1 MAREFE
7 SLRDHQFLRRKQM
20 DKFGSN
26 AYLYLDKKNYF
37 KLRLKYFIIGILSGI
52 ILTLIPL
59 LNLIIKG

>member
-1 MAREFE
+1 
-7 SLRDHQFLRRKQM
+7 M